1 MKFSKRL
8 VSPIS
13 APNGKLIHKASGHND
28 VGLIIKGENG
38 GSALLDSPEK
48 QGKKHYNGDA

>member
-1 MKFSKRL
+1 VKFSKRL